1 MGKRKDWS
9 LHEIN
14 IRKEELQDEIDQIE
28 NKYTQKV
35 TKYKRRIHNTLK
47 PVKTIRDKPIKALGV
62 SIALGFIIGITGRNK
77 SKSDPVPVVN
87 NSVGSDPGFTSMLM
101 NELKRMAARRAMIY
115 ITDLVDHKVMP
126 EINAARTKKA
136 SAEANQ
142 EKSTT

>member
-14 IRKEELQDEIDQIE
+14 VRKEELQDEIDQIE

-35 TKYKRRIHNTLK
+35 TKIKRRIQNTLK

-62 SIALGFIIGITGRNK
+62 SIALGFIIGISGRKK
-77 SKSDPVPVVN
+77 SKADPVVN
-87 NSVGSDPGFTSMLM
+87 NSVASDPGFTSMLM
-101 NELKRMAARRAMIY
+101 NELKRVAARRAMIY

-126 EINAARTKKA
+126 EITAPRSKKA
-136 SAEANQ
+136 SAEVNR
-142 EKSTT
+142 EESTA